1 MKVFKNKR
9 LLLVAGLMVG
19 LVTLFSHS
27 LRVEV
32 PTKIDKN
39 TTEQSSGEEGR
50 VVVIA
55 PSDAVTVN
63 LLTLQVDGFIELT
76 PVFQQ
81 VKKVYKV
88 VPSFR
93 KHSTTFFQTLF
104 RFIISPNA
112 P

>member
-32 PTKIDKN
+32 PTKIEKK
-39 TTEQSSGEEGR
+39 TTEQSSSEESN
-50 VVVIA
+50 VVIIT

-63 LLTLQVDGFIELT
+63 FFTLQVDGFIELT
-76 PVFQQ
+76 HAFQQ
-81 VKKVYKV
+81 VKKVCKV
-88 VPSFR
+88 VPSFQKR
-93 KHSTTFFQTLF
+93 STTFFQTLF